1 MNGNQ
6 DRLPALLGG
15 VYGAKDIAS
24 RATAAKKEMPAL
36 LQDIGAAKE
45 EGAISEFRAGQGV
58 KERTAAAER
67 QFADKSRE
75 AATELESGVKPYQEF
90 QQPEYKAS
98 DYAANAAARLFTGLM
113 IGGVAKTSAIGQLK
127 AVRDMQKAEDQGLRE
142 QFATAKIQFDEAEK
156 ARKDFNDNLKQR
168 FDRMIKLLSS
178 DRAAAL
184 AEGKIIEAILGE
196 GAIRANIRAGNLQ
209 KAYDQFNKFVDAND
223 KLQIARETARI
234 RAENRQGGAGQVFFG
249 TDAQGNQ
256 VPVLVDPRT
265 GQTKPVTLPEGVSK
279 IEKPGARGQ
288 AGQNALTFASRV
300 YGNIENAAQDIQNI
314 VNLPAASQLPVLS
327 GLLNVDRKTAI
338 GSLESL
344 AARKITDKENRAFQQ
359 VTDQL
364 GFALSRLEAQG
375 LASGAT
381 KAAVDAFNSL
391 RPAAGDNAIN
401 MAIYLARVKQEIQ
414 TGIKV
419 HEKMPGATPEQKAAA
434 KDVLAKLDAA
444 VPFTVNDTLDIL
456 RKNKRPLGDKM
467 TKLIQGP
474 SVSNAVSTIVEQQSQ
489 PRSENAPVT
498 PAAETVTVGD
508 KVYTRPANFT
518 DEQWSR
524 YKSSIGVNQ

>member
-142 QFATAKIQFDEAEK
+142 QFTAAKIKFDEAEK
-156 ARKDFNDNLKQR
+156 ARKDFNDDLKQR

-184 AEGKIIEAILGE
+184 AEGKIIEASLGE

-209 KAYDQFNKFVDAND
+209 KAFDQFNKFVDAND

-234 RAENRQGGAGQVFFG
+234 RAENRQGGAGQLIMG

-256 VPVLVDPRT
+256 VPMLLDPRT
-265 GQTKPVTLPEGVSK
+265 GQIKKVTLPEGVTGGVTRPGTKAPTVASEKQKPTAQITNEFSRTKDSIDDVADVLEK
-279 IEKPGARGQ
+279 INNPKVREEWGKANQIFGRYLAEVSG
-288 AGQNALTFASRV
+288 
-300 YGNIENAAQDIQNI
+300 
-314 VNLPAASQLPVLS
+314 SQ
-327 GLLNVDRKTAI
+327 
-338 GSLESL
+338 
-344 AARKITDKENRAFQQ
+344 
-359 VTDQL
+359 
-364 GFALSRLEAQG
+364 AQG
-375 LASGAT
+375 DS
-381 KAAVDAFNSL
+381 
-391 RPAAGDNAIN
+391 
-401 MAIYLARVKQEIQ
+401 
-414 TGIKV
+414 
-419 HEKMPGATPEQKAAA
+419 
-434 KDVLAKLDAA
+434 
-444 VPFTVNDTLDIL
+444 IL
-456 RKNKRPLGDKM
+456 RKYVAGEAIKGLSPEVRDLFVSIATARNNYY
-467 TKLIQGP
+467 KLQSGT
-474 SVSNAVSTIVEQQSQ
+474 AVSGAEAARNFGAVIQPTDDLDTLRTKAYQVANRSMKKINDDLSAYQFAPKLEESIQKRLGYLKGLTKVVEINGKLYKQLDDGTYEQMEQANQ
-489 PRSENAPVT
+489 PE
-498 PAAETVTVGD
+498 
-508 KVYTRPANFT
+508 K
-518 DEQWSR
+518 
-524 YKSSIGVNQ
+524 K